1 MSFKDLLPEGLKHA
15 LLTEDDPALKPAE
28 PVNVV
33 VNKARIPTPGA
44 PKVSFQTSSLV
55 HQTMDLSAN
64 VPSDARSVAS
74 FGIAKPGDPL
84 EDGQSPNTFAQTLKN
99 KTDFDQ
105 TDIGKQVAHEMK
117 PLEGIASLTEADKI
131 NIALKAGAEEGLTAE
146 KIIATFDSLL
156 QTLESENSGFQTAV
170 AAATQSGPE
179 AIKAQIQAEADKI
192 VDLEAQ
198 ITATRAKQSD
208 LSTELIKVSTKIQT
222 NTMQFNAA
230 YEARKSELIS
240 AKSHYQSILQ
250 GIR

>member
-1 MSFKDLLPEGLKHA
+1 MSFMDAIKHA
-15 LLTEDDPALKPAE
+15 VLTDDDPSLKPAE

-33 VNKARIPTPGA
+33 VNKERIPTPGA
-44 PKVSFQTSSLV
+44 PKISFQTSSLV

-64 VPSDARSVAS
+64 VPSDARSIPPTGRTDMYAQADAA
-74 FGIAKPGDPL
+74 GNTIYA
-84 EDGQSPNTFAQTLKN
+84 QSLKD
-99 KTDFDQ
+99 KTDFDK
-105 TDIGKQVAHEMK
+105 TDVGKQVAHEMK
-117 PLEGIASLTEADKI
+117 PLEGIASLTESDKI

-170 AAATQSGPE
+170 TAATQSGPE

-198 ITATRAKQSD
+198 ITAARAKQSD
-208 LSTELIKVSTKIQT
+208 LSTELIKASTKIQT

-230 YEARKSELIS
+230 YEARKSELTS
-240 AKSHYQSILQ
+240 AKSHYQSILS
-250 GIR
+250 GIK

>member
-15 LLTEDDPALKPAE
+15 LLTEDDPALKPE
-28 PVNVV
+28 PTVV
-33 VNKARIPTPGA
+33 VKARIPTPGA
-44 PKVSFQTSSLV
+44 PRINIPPYIPGSTVTLPRQQIV
-55 HQTMDLSAN
+55 PVADAN
-64 VPSDARSVAS
+64 YSTNDTPD
-74 FGIAKPGDPL
+74 
-84 EDGQSPNTFAQTLKN
+84 NTFAQSLKA
-99 KTDFDQ
+99 KTNFDT
-105 TDIGKQVAHEMK
+105 TDVGKQVAHEMK
-117 PLEGIASLTEADKI
+117 PLEGIASLTESDKI

-156 QTLESENSGFQTAV
+156 QTLESENSGFQNAV

-198 ITATRAKQSD
+198 ITAARAKQSD
-208 LSTELIKVSTKIQT
+208 LSTELIKASTKIQT

-230 YEARKSELIS
+230 YEARKSELSS